1 MASHAQFDELRE
13 RPEAESLL
21 HTLLAIPPTFYSIP
35 FGLVGLARVWHL
47 ASTYYGLSA
56 GIGNALFLAAAVVF
70 LAFVAVLVIKL
81 LLAPQTVLAEL
92 TDSAVGPF
100 FSLLPITGM
109 LLAVGLEPY
118 ALEGARILF
127 LVFFVATVLVGG
139 WYMGQWI
146 INTLDADTFGP
157 GYFLPTV
164 AGGILGADSAASFG
178 LTGLGWMSFGLG
190 IIACLM
196 LGPIILNRLYLRRG
210 FPARLVPTL
219 AIIIVPSVIAGNA
232 YFVLTG
238 GRIDPVAYVLAGYTV
253 LMTLVQVRLLTLYLT
268 LKFSV
273 GLWAFTFSYAATAS
287 YALRWM
293 HLEHFAGA
301 TLLGYVVLAAISVF
315 IGGILL
321 RSLVALWQ
329 DTLLPAPA
337 GTS

>member
-1 MASHAQFDELRE
+1 MALHARFDEQRA
-13 RPEAESLL
+13 RPGTDSML
-21 HTLLAIPPTFYSIP
+21 HTLLSIPPTFYSIP

-47 ASTYYGLSA
+47 ASTLYGLSA
-56 GIGNALFLAAAVVF
+56 GIGNALFLVAAVVF
-70 LAFVAVLVIKL
+70 LVLLTVLVIKL
-81 LLAPQTVLAEL
+81 LLAPQTVLADV
-92 TDSAVGPF
+92 TDSAVGPM
-100 FSLLPITGM
+100 FSLLPIIGM

-118 ALEGARILF
+118 AMDAARALF
-127 LVFFVATVLVGG
+127 LVFFITTVLLGG

-146 INTLDADTFGP
+146 IAPLDADTFGP

-164 AGGILGADSAASFG
+164 AGGLLGADSAASFG

-190 IIACLM
+190 IIAWLM
-196 LGPIILNRLYLRRG
+196 LGPIILNRLYLRPS

-219 AIIIVPSVIAGNA
+219 AIVIVPSVIAGNA

-238 GRIDPVAYVLAGYTV
+238 GRIDPVAYILAGYTV
-253 LMTLVQVRLLTLYLT
+253 LMTLVQVRLLTLYLKLT
-268 LKFSV
+268 FSV

-287 YALRWM
+287 YALRWIR
-293 HLEHFAGA
+293 LEHFAGA

-329 DTLLPAPA
+329 GTFLPAS
-337 GTS
+337 GNS